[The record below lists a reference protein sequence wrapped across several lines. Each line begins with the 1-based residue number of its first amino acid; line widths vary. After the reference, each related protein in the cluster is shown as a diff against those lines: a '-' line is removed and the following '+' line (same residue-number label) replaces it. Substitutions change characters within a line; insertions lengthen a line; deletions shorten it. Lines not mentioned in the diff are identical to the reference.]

1 MGMPMNTLL
10 DHLISD
16 ELGTSAFL
24 ATVLDPAN
32 DDAVFVESRAAIADV
47 LKRHGV
53 TFSQNAPTLVVCEY
67 FCIDIVAVW
76 APWVILIENKV
87 AAASVSRG
95 QLKEYY
101 SVALTQLE
109 RKGFLPTAGEDVS
122 QHPICVVYLTPTK
135 HTGGSE
141 FQSLEFGA
149 GRRDMKVHI
158 AWSELLHPLMS
169 VAGKPDCPAAW
180 FLGTGLGRV
189 HKVLEA
195 AKKGQLPVD
204 DRRTGI
210 ATLMNDLKDRLKK
223 QGSHTRELVYVRWS
237 DRAKEQLYAHGP
249 GRSSYVGLYMSYDG
263 TSFSS
268 NECIQP
274 TGDMSF
280 DVASKHRR
288 RFQGLLA
295 GKSKEEWSQLL
306 GIRSNEALLNV
317 EKGSIGWRFSLPVMS
332 NAEFLSTMAD
342 KFDVFA
348 AVFRETLM
356 EPASQST

>member
-1 MGMPMNTLL
+1 MQMNTLL

-32 DDAVFVESRAAIADV
+32 NDAVFVEARAAIAAV
-47 LKRHGV
+47 LTQHGV
-53 TFSQNAPTLVVCEY
+53 TFSRSAPTLVACEY
-67 FCIDIVAVW
+67 FCIDIVVVW

-109 RKGFLPTAGEDVS
+109 RKGFLPNAGEDVS

-149 GRRDMKVHI
+149 GRRDMKVHV
-158 AWSELLHPLMS
+158 AWTELLKPL
-169 VAGKPDCPAAW
+169 VLLAGKSDCTSSW
-180 FLGTGLGRV
+180 FMETGIARV
-189 HKVLEA
+189 NKVLEA

-204 DRRTGI
+204 EKRTGI
-210 ATLMNDLKDRLKK
+210 ATLMTDLKDRLKM

-237 DRAKEQLYAHGP
+237 DKSKEQLYAHGP

-263 TSFSS
+263 TSFPS
-268 NECIQP
+268 NEFIQP

-288 RFQGLLA
+288 RLQCLLA

-306 GIRSNEALLNV
+306 GIRSGETLLNV

-348 AVFRETLM
+348 SVFRETLM
-356 EPASQST
+356 EPPSQST